1 MSVPSSQFQKL
12 RQILF
17 IRRRPPM
24 PVPVAVERLRAN
36 FEALAL
42 PAAADVAVTS
52 HQIAGMPVEEL
63 MTPGADPGR
72 TVLYLH
78 GGGYVMGSPHSHRK
92 LAGDVSRAA
101 GARVLVPDYPLAP
114 EHPFPAAI
122 ESIGR
127 LYDCLA
133 APTSAARL
141 AIAGDSAGGGLTAA
155 TLISLRDRGAMLP
168 AAAVLI
174 SPWLDLVRDGGVD
187 AALAARDPIVA
198 AEDLDTFRRWYLR
211 DADPREPLASP
222 VLADLRGLP
231 PMLIQVGS
239 DEIVAAD
246 SRRFTER
253 CGSAE
258 LEVWDEMVHV
268 WHVFAGR
275 VPEATAA
282 VERIG
287 VFLRAHL
294 A

>member
-1 MSVPSSQFQKL
+1 MSAPSPQFQKL
-12 RQILF
+12 RRILF
-17 IRRRPPM
+17 LKRRPPGA
-24 PVPVAVERLRAN
+24 VAVEKLRAN

-42 PAAADVAVTS
+42 PAATDVAVTS
-52 HQIAGMPVEEL
+52 HEIAGMPVEEL
-63 MTPGADPGR
+63 MAPGADPGR

-122 ESIGR
+122 ESICR
-127 LYDCLA
+127 LYEVLITT
-133 APTSAARL
+133 TSTARL

-155 TLISLRDRGAMLP
+155 TLISLRDRGASLP
-168 AAAVLI
+168 AAAVLV
-174 SPWLDLVRDGGVD
+174 SPWLDLVRDDVVD
-187 AALAARDPIVA
+187 AGLAARDPIVA

-231 PMLIQVGS
+231 PILVQVGS
-239 DEIVAAD
+239 DEIVVDD
-246 SRRFTER
+246 SRRFAAR
-253 CGSAE
+253 CPSAE

>member
-1 MSVPSSQFQKL
+1 MSAPSPQFQKL

-17 IRRRPPM
+17 IRRRPPG
-24 PVPVAVERLRAN
+24 PIDVEKLRAG
-36 FEALAL
+36 FETLAL
-42 PAAADVAVTS
+42 PAAVDVAVTS
-52 HQIAGMPVEEL
+52 LVIAGVPVEEL
-63 MTPGADPGR
+63 MAPGADPGR

-122 ESIGR
+122 ESIGG
-127 LYDCLA
+127 LYDSLA
-133 APTSAARL
+133 ATASAARL

-155 TLISLRDRGAMLP
+155 TLISLRDRGAKPP

-198 AEDLDTFRRWYLR
+198 AEDLDTFRRWYLG

-231 PMLIQVGS
+231 PILVQVGS
-239 DEIVAAD
+239 DEIVVAD
-246 SRRFTER
+246 SRRFAEH
-253 CGSAE
+253 CPSAE

-287 VFLRAHL
+287 AFLRAHI

>member
-1 MSVPSSQFQKL
+1 MRVPSSQFQKL

-17 IRRRPPM
+17 IRRRPPG
-24 PVPVAVERLRAN
+24 PFAVDTLRAG
-36 FEALAL
+36 FEMLALA
-42 PAAADVAVTS
+42 AAAEVAVTS
-52 HQIAGMPVEEL
+52 REIAGMSVEEL
-63 MTPGADPGR
+63 MAPGADSSR

-92 LAGDVSRAA
+92 LAGDVARAA

-122 ESIGR
+122 ESVR
-127 LYDCLA
+127 EMYETLLA
-133 APTSAARL
+133 TMSPDRI

-155 TLISLRDRGAMLP
+155 ALISLRDRGVPLP

-187 AALAARDPIVA
+187 AGLAARDPIVA
-198 AEDLDTFRRWYLR
+198 AEDLDTFRRWYLG

-231 PMLIQVGS
+231 PMLVQVGS
-239 DEIVAAD
+239 DEIVVDD
-246 SRRFTER
+246 SRRFAER
-253 CGSAE
+253 CPSAE

-268 WHVFAGR
+268 WHVYAGR
-275 VPEATAA
+275 VPESTAA

-287 VFLRAHL
+287 TFLRAHL
-294 A
+294 D

>member
-1 MSVPSSQFQKL
+1 MSAPSQQFQKL

-17 IRRRPPM
+17 IKRRPPR
-24 PVPVAVERLRAN
+24 PIAVEKLRAD

-42 PAAADVAVTS
+42 PVAGDVAVTALA
-52 HQIAGMPVEEL
+52 IGGMPVEQL
-63 MTPGADPGR
+63 LAPGADPSR
-72 TVLYLH
+72 TVVYLH

-122 ESIGR
+122 EAVCAFYEA
-127 LYDCLA
+127 LVATA
-133 APTSAARL
+133 APERL

-155 TLISLRDRGAMLP
+155 TLISLRDRGARLP
-168 AAAVLI
+168 AASVLI
-174 SPWLDLVRDGGVD
+174 SPWLDLVREAAVD
-187 AALAARDPIVA
+187 AGLAARDPIVS
-198 AEDLDTFRRWYLR
+198 AEDLDVFRRWYLCGT
-211 DADPREPLASP
+211 DAHEPLASP

-239 DEIVAAD
+239 DEIVVDD
-246 SRRFTER
+246 SRRFAER
-253 CGSAE
+253 CVSAE

-275 VPEATAA
+275 VPEASAA

-287 VFLRAHL
+287 AFLRTHL
-294 A
+294 G

>member
-1 MSVPSSQFQKL
+1 
-12 RQILF
+12 
-17 IRRRPPM
+17 
-24 PVPVAVERLRAN
+24 
-36 FEALAL
+36 
-42 PAAADVAVTS
+42 
-52 HQIAGMPVEEL
+52 
-63 MTPGADPGR
+63 
-72 TVLYLH
+72 
-78 GGGYVMGSPHSHRK
+78 MGSPHSHRK

-122 ESIGR
+122 ESIVR
-127 LYDCLA
+127 LYDNLVA
-133 APTSAARL
+133 TTAAARL
-141 AIAGDSAGGGLTAA
+141 AVVGDSAGGGLTAA
-155 TLISLRDRGAMLP
+155 TLISLRDRGASLP

-174 SPWLDLVRDGGVD
+174 SPWLDLGRDAGLD
-187 AALAARDPIVA
+187 TALAARDPIVA
-198 AEDLDTFRRWYLR
+198 AEDLATFRRWYLG

-231 PMLIQVGS
+231 SILVQVGS
-239 DEIVAAD
+239 DEIVVDD
-246 SRRFTER
+246 SRRFAER
-253 CGSAE
+253 CPSAG

>member
-1 MSVPSSQFQKL
+1 MSVPSTQFQKL

-17 IRRRPPM
+17 LKRRPPGS
-24 PVPVAVERLRAN
+24 VAVEKLRAN

-42 PAAADVAVTS
+42 PVAGDVAVTPLE
-52 HQIAGMPVEEL
+52 IAGMPVEEL
-63 MTPGADPGR
+63 MAPGADPGR

-122 ESIGR
+122 ESIGT
-127 LYDCLA
+127 LYDALVA
-133 APTSAARL
+133 TTPAARL
-141 AIAGDSAGGGLTAA
+141 AVAGDSAGGGLAAA
-155 TLISLRDRGAMLP
+155 TLISLRDHGASLP

-187 AALAARDPIVA
+187 AGLAARDPIVA
-198 AEDLDTFRRWYLR
+198 AEDLDVFRRWYLH

-231 PMLIQVGS
+231 PVLIHVGS
-239 DEIVAAD
+239 DEIVNAD
-246 SRRFTER
+246 SRRFAER

-287 VFLRAHL
+287 VFLRARL
-294 A
+294 G